1 MQDVLAHKYLVGS
14 TYHLVLSVLKE
25 HYNVINIGA
34 VAHKLVLLE
43 AGSDESFLSVDV
55 EFLVCLNH
63 LRSLDGVEAAYLGA
77 ARMVLAILVAYV
89 FKPVYGYIGH
99 VGEVVLYVGKFCLD
113 ACNEFV
119 GLVLVVL
126 QYALHLDFEQSQN
139 VIACDFAMERVF
151 HHLLLHYAFSRI
163 LGRRH
168 PEYLVFERFE
178 L

>member
-1 MQDVLAHKYLVGS
+1 
-14 TYHLVLSVLKE
+14 
-25 HYNVINIGA
+25 
-34 VAHKLVLLE
+34 
-43 AGSDESFLSVDV
+43 
-55 EFLVCLNH
+55 
-63 LRSLDGVEAAYLGA
+63 
-77 ARMVLAILVAYV
+77 MVLAILVAYV
-89 FKPVYGYIGH
+89 FKPVYGDVGH

-139 VIACDFAMERVF
+139 VVACDFAVERVF
-151 HHLLLHYAFSRI
+151 HHLLLHNAFSRS

>member
-1 MQDVLAHKYLVGS
+1 
-14 TYHLVLSVLKE
+14 
-25 HYNVINIGA
+25 
-34 VAHKLVLLE
+34 
-43 AGSDESFLSVDV
+43 
-55 EFLVCLNH
+55 
-63 LRSLDGVEAAYLGA
+63 
-77 ARMVLAILVAYV
+77 MVLAILVAYV
-89 FKPVYGYIGH
+89 FKPVYGDVGH

-113 ACNEFV
+113 ACYEFV

-139 VIACDFAMERVF
+139 VVACDFAVERVF
-151 HHLLLHYAFSRI
+151 HHLLLHNAFSRS